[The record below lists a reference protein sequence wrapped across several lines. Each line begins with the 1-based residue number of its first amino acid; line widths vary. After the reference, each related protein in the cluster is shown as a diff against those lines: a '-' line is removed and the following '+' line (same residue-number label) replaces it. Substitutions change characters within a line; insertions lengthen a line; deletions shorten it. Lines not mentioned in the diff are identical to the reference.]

1 MLVRGW
7 RRLRSSPAD
16 RNEDLKLELSRAWE
30 PSDNSRPM
38 PFGKGKVSHNGFLNR
53 DQTSK
58 GKNGEN
64 PMQIGF

>member
-7 RRLRSSPAD
+7 LQPHRPQK
-16 RNEDLKLELSRAWE
+16 DLKLELPRAWE
-30 PSDNSRPM
+30 PSDSSRPM